1 MPRVRALTYPAR
13 VADRRKVLAKKCKLR
28 LAECGVR
35 QKEIAK
41 KMGMSEAGMSTQLSG
56 NLSIETLIAIAD
68 MTDWTAEELGK
79 AIKN

>member
-1 MPRVRALTYPAR
+1 MPRVRALTYPAK
-13 VADRRKVLAKKCKLR
+13 VADRRKVLANKCKLR
-28 LAECGVR
+28 LTECGVR
-35 QKEIAK
+35 QKELAK
-41 KMGMSEAGMSTQLSG
+41 KLCMSEAAMSTQLSG

>member
-28 LAECGVR
+28 LTECGGR

-41 KMGMSEAGMSTQLSG
+41 KLGMSEAAMSTQLSG

>member
-28 LAECGVR
+28 RTECGVQ

-41 KMGMSEAGMSTQLSG
+41 KLGMSEAAMSTQLSR
-56 NLSIETLIAIAD
+56 NMSIETLIAI
-68 MTDWTAEELGK
+68 TDITEWTAEELGK

>member
-1 MPRVRALTYPAR
+1 MPRVRALIYPAM
-13 VADRRKVLAKKCKLR
+13 VADRRKVLANKCKLR
-28 LAECGVR
+28 LTEFGIR

-41 KMGMSEAGMSTQLSG
+41 KLGMSEAAMSTQLSG

>member
-1 MPRVRALTYPAR
+1 MPRVRALTYPAK

-28 LAECGVR
+28 LTECEVR
-35 QKEIAK
+35 QKELAK
-41 KMGMSEAGMSTQLSG
+41 KLGMSEAAMSTQLSG

>member
-1 MPRVRALTYPAR
+1 MPRVRALTYPAK

-28 LAECGVR
+28 LTECGVR
-35 QKEIAK
+35 QKELAK
-41 KMGMSEAGMSTQLSG
+41 KLCMSEAAMSTQLSE